1 MQPARAMV
9 IAIGLAL
16 GAAAAE
22 AQTGPAQAWPSK
34 PVRAVVPF
42 AAGSST
48 DIVPRLVLEQLAQ
61 QLGQTIVVENRAGA
75 GGTIGAAS
83 VAKAEPDGYTILAS
97 GSAHTISPALYPRLS
112 YHPGRDFTA
121 VVPFGISSN
130 VLVVSPASDFKTVGD
145 LVAAGRARPGS
156 LTFSSVGVGTATH
169 LSAERFR
176 MSAGLDALHVPFK
189 GGAEAMSEVI
199 AGRIDFFFGP
209 PPLLLPHIREGTL
222 RALVVNGTSR
232 MSALPE
238 VPTTRETGFND
249 AEYPVWFG
257 LFVPARTPRDI
268 VERLHQE
275 TLKALQAPK
284 VRERMSMMA
293 VDPLVMTPNEFDA
306 YVEKEIALNA
316 ALVLKIGIKSD

>member
-1 MQPARAMV
+1 M
-9 IAIGLAL
+9 
-16 GAAAAE
+16 
-22 AQTGPAQAWPSK
+22 
-34 PVRAVVPF
+34 
-42 AAGSST
+42 
-48 DIVPRLVLEQLAQ
+48 
-61 QLGQTIVVENRAGA
+61 
-75 GGTIGAAS
+75 
-83 VAKAEPDGYTILAS
+83 
-97 GSAHTISPALYPRLS
+97 
-112 YHPGRDFTA
+112 
-121 VVPFGISSN
+121 
-130 VLVVSPASDFKTVGD
+130 
-145 LVAAGRARPGS
+145 
-156 LTFSSVGVGTATH
+156 
-169 LSAERFR
+169 
-176 MSAGLDALHVPFK
+176 PFK

-222 RALVVNGTSR
+222 KALAVNGTSR

-316 ALVLKIGIKSD
+316 ALVQKIGIKSD